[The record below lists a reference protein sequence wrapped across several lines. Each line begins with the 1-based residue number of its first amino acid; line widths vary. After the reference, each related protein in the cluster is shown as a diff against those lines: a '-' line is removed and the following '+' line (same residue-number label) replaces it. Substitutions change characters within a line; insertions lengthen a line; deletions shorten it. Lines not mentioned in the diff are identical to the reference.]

1 MSETIKRIALSKLAV
16 HPDNPNMMSESNFRK
31 LVRNIQRSG
40 LYEPIVVRPHPKEK
54 DCFQIINGHHRVKA
68 LEKLGRYQA
77 DCVVWNID
85 DEQTAVLLATLNRLC
100 GSDSPAK
107 KIALLQELTKRMAA
121 KDLAKLLPQTR
132 KQIDRLINLKMSVS
146 PPTLQGEQFLVPLVF
161 FVTKQQQDII
171 EQAISLAAKSP
182 VPGRCSKREIKDDK
196 LTRPHRRATA
206 LTEIVN
212 QFLRTC
218 PP

>member
-1 MSETIKRIALSKLAV
+1 MNSIAINKLLP
-16 HPDNPNMMSESNFRK
+16 HPANPNVMSESNFRK
-31 LVRNIQRSG
+31 LVRNIERTG

-77 DCVVWNID
+77 DCVVWNVD

-107 KIALLQELTKRMAA
+107 KIALLRELTERMAA
-121 KDLAKLLPQTR
+121 KDLAKLLPQTA
-132 KQIDRLINLKMSVS
+132 KQIERLINFKMSVS
-146 PPTLQGEQFLVPLVF
+146 PPALQKEQFLVPLVF

-171 EQAISLAAKSP
+171 EQAISFAAES
-182 VPGRCSKREIKDDK
+182 SKREVKDDK
-196 LTRPHRRATA
+196 LNRPQRRATA
-206 LTEIVN
+206 LTRIAGN
-212 QFLRTC
+212 FMKAC